1 MAVANEEQISKFI
14 TTEPLKASHEAGEQ
28 KVWDSI
34 KNAFSD
40 RQCIAYW
47 RYPIFSKVGKIRKEP
62 DILIADRE
70 FGLWIVEILSV
81 TIDQIAGINDGIW
94 QLQNFHITEAN
105 PYQQAEHQLRTLI
118 AYCDRDARLMSDS
131 ALPEP
136 SYSVG
141 DNPNREEAYT
151 DNNKAAIGHKV
162 KGRVLVALPLI
173 TQEQWQQRG
182 FDQIPNCPPLIFQDQ
197 LSKVSCVERIQHI
210 CAVVPGE
217 NLEDRDWE
225 LLLSVVS
232 GTPILRKEADRTT
245 SAIALGASRTRLIAD
260 NSRARV
266 MENLGQKLY
275 EIDLQQEHIGKEI
288 PPGPQRIRGI
298 AGSGKTVLLCQKA
311 AHMHLKHPDWD
322 IAIVFFTRSLYDLI
336 AELLDRWI
344 RRFSGGELTYDPKTN
359 HKLRVLHAW
368 GAKDHPGL
376 YGTICESHGK
386 KRKKVADTKERQPN
400 RGLADLCKRLQEE
413 IIIQPMFDAILIDE
427 GQDLVSEADLK
438 FDDKQAI
445 YWLAYQ
451 ALRPVN
457 EENPEERRLIWAYDE
472 AQSLDNIAVP
482 KAKEVFGEKL
492 SNILSKQPQY
502 SGGIKRSEVMRRCY
516 RTPGPILTAAHAIGM
531 GLLRPQGMLA
541 GITNRDDW
549 NKIGYEVKG
558 DFRRIGKPITVHR
571 PIEYSPNPIPEL
583 WGKPVLEFQTYSSR
597 REELQALADNIMHN
611 IMFDGLN
618 PSRDILVVVLGS
630 TSEAVELEVDV
641 AGFLL
646 DHSID
651 VYIPTA
657 LNLNDLTPQWP
668 NCDPDKFWHEGGV
681 TVSRTNRAKGHE
693 ADMVYVVGFD
703 NVARNES
710 NVNYR
715 NQLFVGLTRARGWAS
730 LSGVGNYPMY
740 DEMRQVISSGDTF
753 TFTYKRPPKRDIG
766 D

>member
-14 TTEPLKASHEAGEQ
+14 TTEPLKASTEAGEQ

-40 RQCIAYW
+40 RKCIAYW
-47 RYPIFSKVGKIRKEP
+47 RYPIFSKVGEIRKEP

-70 FGLWIVEILSV
+70 FGLSVIEILSV
-81 TIDQIAGINDGIW
+81 TIDQITGMNDGIW
-94 QLQNFHITEAN
+94 QLQNFWLAEAN
-105 PYQQAEHQLRTLI
+105 PYQQAEHQLRALI
-118 AYCDRDARLMSDS
+118 AYCDR
-131 ALPEP
+131 EP
-136 SYSVG
+136 
-141 DNPNREEAYT
+141 
-151 DNNKAAIGHKV
+151 AIWRKV
-162 KGRVLVALPLI
+162 NGRAIVALPLI

-197 LSKVSCVERIQHI
+197 LSKVSCIERFQQIP
-210 CAVVPGE
+210 AVVPGE
-217 NLEDRDWE
+217 NLEDKDWE

-232 GTPILRKEADRTT
+232 GTPEHRKETNRTT
-245 SAIALGASRTRLIAD
+245 SALAH
-260 NSRARV
+260 NSRASV
-266 MENLGQKLY
+266 MENLQQRLY

-322 IAIVFFTRSLYDLI
+322 IAIVFFTRSLHDLMI
-336 AELLDRWI
+336 KLLDRWI
-344 RRFSGGELTYDPKTN
+344 RRFSSGELTYDPKTN

-368 GAKDHPGL
+368 GAKEHPGL
-376 YGTICESHGK
+376 YGTICEYHGK
-386 KRKKVADTKERQPN
+386 KRKIVADTKERQPN
-400 RGLADLCKRLQEE
+400 RGLAELCKRLQEE
-413 IIIQPMFDAILIDE
+413 ITIEPMFDAILIDE

-438 FDDKQAI
+438 FEDKQAI

-451 ALRPVN
+451 ALRPVD

-472 AQSLDNIAVP
+472 AQSLDSIAVP

-541 GITNRDDW
+541 GLTNRDDW

-558 DFRRIGKPITVHR
+558 DFRRVGKPITVHR

-583 WGKPVLEFQTYSSR
+583 WGKPVLEFQTYGSR
-597 REELQALADNIMHN
+597 REELQALTDSITHN
-611 IMFDGLN
+611 VMFDGLN

-630 TSEAVELEVDV
+630 NSEAMELEVDV

-646 DHSID
+646 DHNID
-651 VYIPTA
+651 IYIPTA
-657 LNLNDLTPQWP
+657 LTLNDMTPQWP
-668 NCDPDKFWHEGGV
+668 NNDPDKFWHESGV

-710 NVNYR
+710 DVNYR

-766 D
+766 E